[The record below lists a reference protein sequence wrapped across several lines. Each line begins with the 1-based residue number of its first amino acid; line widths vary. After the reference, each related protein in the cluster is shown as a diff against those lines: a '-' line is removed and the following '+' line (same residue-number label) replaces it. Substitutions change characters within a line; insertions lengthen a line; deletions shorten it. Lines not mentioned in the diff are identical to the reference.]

1 MLNEQFT
8 PFIISPFQEGP
19 RKCYLLENGNESF
32 KAIVTDKIHF
42 KCDTPCL
49 GLIDYEVLEHK
60 VLITEVHLIA
70 TNVDKI
76 KLLSWLQSMQF
87 NLVGYLVILISLITK
102 VDDNELR
109 ADLLEVIFHEELHPK
124 NDIEGGSEI
133 IKSLYPL
140 LIVTGQK
147 AFLKCQHLTCSQII
161 IDTFLVKSLLKR
173 LAKNELIANSSKY
186 LPVKKLINEKLTALN
201 I

>member
-8 PFIISPFQEGP
+8 PFVISPFQEGP
-19 RKCYLLENGNESF
+19 QECYLLENGNESF

-49 GLIDYEVLEHK
+49 GLIDYEVLDHK

-76 KLLSWLQSMQF
+76 KLLSWLQSIEL

-102 VDDNELR
+102 VNDNELR
-109 ADLLEVIFHEELHPK
+109 ASVLEVIFHEELHPRNIIEENAEKIK
-124 NDIEGGSEI
+124 N
-133 IKSLYPL
+133 LYPP
-140 LIVTGQK
+140 LIVAGQK
-147 AFLKCQHLTCSQII
+147 VFSKYQSSPCSQIVR
-161 IDTFLVKSLLKR
+161 DKFLVRCLLSLLI
-173 LAKNELIANSSKY
+173 KNELIANSSKY
-186 LPVKKLINEKLTALN
+186 LPVKILINEKLASLQ